1 MRCYELR
8 RDALREGACAN
19 PDDISTVPLTPLFRI
34 QSSFLLSGY
43 SPPSL
48 PDLSFFSFFLSS
60 IHLYI
65 SLPFFHFPFNSVRNV
80 EIRIVVTGHHR

>member
-19 PDDISTVPLTPLFRI
+19 PDDISTVPLTPLFRV
-34 QSSFLLSGY
+34 QTSFLLSRDI

-48 PDLSFFSFFLSS
+48 PDLSLTLFLPTRFGT
-60 IHLYI
+60 L
-65 SLPFFHFPFNSVRNV
+65 R
-80 EIRIVVTGHHR
+80 

>member
-34 QSSFLLSGY
+34 QSSFLLYIPLLLFLISLF
-43 SPPSL
+43 SPSFSP
-48 PDLSFFSFFLSS
+48 LSIS
-60 IHLYI
+60 IYI
-65 SLPFFHFPFNSVRNV
+65 SLFSTFLSTRFGTLR
-80 EIRIVVTGHHR
+80 

>member
-19 PDDISTVPLTPLFRI
+19 PDDISTVPLTPLFRV
-34 QSSFLLSGY
+34 QTSFLLSRDI

-48 PDLSFFSFFLSS
+48 PPSLSHSLFYFSS
-60 IHLYI
+60 
-65 SLPFFHFPFNSVRNV
+65 NSVRNV
-80 EIRIVVTGHHR
+80 KIRIVVTGHRDKSGFSPRS